1 MLPEFQTI
9 MLPMLENLKEGNEI
23 SIAQMHDALAS
34 YFELP
39 DEELHERLPG
49 KEQTVFSQRINEAL
63 LHLRRADLQS
73 TTTPNHVVI
82 TPLGKQVLHRRL
94 NTIDT
99 NYLKRFPGYPEG

>member
-9 MLPMLENLKEGNEI
+9 MLPLLENLKDGNEI
-23 SIAQMHDALAS
+23 SIPQIHDALAS

-39 DEELHERLPG
+39 DEELNEHLSG
-49 KEQTVFSQRINEAL
+49 KEQTVFAQRINEAL
-63 LHLRRADLQS
+63 LHLRRADLLS
-73 TTTPNHVVI
+73 TTTPDHFII
-82 TPLGKQVLHRRL
+82 TPLGKQVLRRRL